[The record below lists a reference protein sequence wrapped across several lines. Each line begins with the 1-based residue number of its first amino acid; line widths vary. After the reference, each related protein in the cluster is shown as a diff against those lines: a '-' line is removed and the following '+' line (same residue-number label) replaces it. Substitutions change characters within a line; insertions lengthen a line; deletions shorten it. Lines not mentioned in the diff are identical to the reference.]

1 MAASLIVGGVLL
13 LAMVVASGRAAV
25 TLPAEARIPVHVG
38 SVEHRYLASKRAGL
52 VIWPAV
58 GAVLFGVV
66 GGITGSSLAAD
77 WVPGVRDVLT
87 PAVMIVV
94 LAFQIGALVLAR
106 RGSDWVAPASADRA
120 AGGGRR
126 AAGGGRLI
134 IALLGCSALTIWKC
148 RLLAAR
154 HQARVVQEG
163 AMKIDNSPARG
174 MRDLLP
180 ADVAVRDHV
189 LESISAVYRRF
200 GYQRIETPAL
210 ENIARLQSGEG
221 ADNEKLIFEVLRR
234 GLPPEVAAG
243 TPLRELVDL
252 GLRYDLTVPLTR
264 FYGNNHASLPL
275 PFRSLQVGPVWR
287 ADRPQRGRYRQ
298 FSQCDI
304 DIIGEPSV
312 LAEAELLEATS
323 EALAAIGLTGTT
335 IRLSDRRFLAALAA
349 DCGVPPEAYDEFF
362 ITLDKLDKIGWD
374 GVQAEL
380 AELGFPPARVAAVT
394 EKIQGLADVAGD
406 KLARALADSV
416 PGLGADVIG
425 DLATTAASLDR
436 LAAERA
442 LSWQFD
448 PTLVRGMGYYTGQVF
463 EIMHPDMSGSVAG
476 GGRYDK
482 LIGRSLGHDVPACGF
497 SIGFERIVDLL
508 SREQTRDA
516 VAVLVESDVPVTEA
530 LAIARE
536 LREAS
541 GLSGVSGSERVVET
555 VRRSGKFAAQLKRL
569 EAAGF
574 SGFVLVRSED
584 GVIVRGELRA
594 LGGQPEG

>member
-1 MAASLIVGGVLL
+1 
-13 LAMVVASGRAAV
+13 
-25 TLPAEARIPVHVG
+25 
-38 SVEHRYLASKRAGL
+38 
-52 VIWPAV
+52 
-58 GAVLFGVV
+58 
-66 GGITGSSLAAD
+66 
-77 WVPGVRDVLT
+77 
-87 PAVMIVV
+87 
-94 LAFQIGALVLAR
+94 
-106 RGSDWVAPASADRA
+106 
-120 AGGGRR
+120 
-126 AAGGGRLI
+126 
-134 IALLGCSALTIWKC
+134 
-148 RLLAAR
+148 
-154 HQARVVQEG
+154 
-163 AMKIDNSPARG
+163 MKIDNSPARG

-189 LESISAVYRRF
+189 LESISAVYRQF

-221 ADNEKLIFEVLRR
+221 ADNEKLIFEVLKR
-234 GLPPEVAAG
+234 GLPPEVPAG

-275 PFRSLQVGPVWR
+275 PFRSLQAGPVWR

-298 FSQCDI
+298 FYQCDI

-323 EALAAIGLTGTT
+323 EALAAVGLTGTT

-406 KLARALADSV
+406 KLAHALADSV
-416 PGLGADVIG
+416 PGLAADVIG

-436 LAAERA
+436 LAGNDRVP

-508 SREQTRDA
+508 PREQTRDA

-536 LREAS
+536 MREAS
-541 GLSGVSGSERVVET
+541 GLPSGVSGSERVVET
-555 VRRSGKFAAQLKRL
+555 VRRSGKFGAQLKRL

-594 LGGQPEG
+594 LGGQPGA